1 MSHSDISL
9 LVTALASLA
18 PGFLA
23 LLLAT
28 SSYMASHNAANRI
41 RLNTA
46 RLDSLEN
53 GGGDRKIDARL
64 AQIGLVDRREVGGV
78 PIPVKAAGGAPVGQ
92 GGAANGI

>member
-28 SSYMASHNAANRI
+28 SSYMSSHNAANRI

-64 AQIGLVDRREVGGV
+64 AQIGLVDRREAGGV
-78 PIPVKAAGGAPVGQ
+78 PIPVNAAAGAPVGS